1 VSGPRTR
8 IKFCGLT
15 RAGDVRLAGELGVDA
30 IGLVFAK
37 GSKRL
42 VNLSEAR
49 ILRQAVAPLVD
60 VVALFRNNSRAE
72 VREVIAG
79 LRPSLL
85 QFHGEEDDAFCASF
99 QWPWIKAVPM
109 GGGHAV
115 SARELQGLYP
125 NAHGLLLDSHAAG
138 GSGGSGLAFDW
149 SQVPAS
155 LHRPFLLAGGIGQHN
170 VAEAIAAG
178 QPWGVDVSSGIESAP
193 GIKDGEKMAA
203 FVAAVQAADQAR
215 AKVGL
220 GTLA

>member
-1 VSGPRTR
+1 MTAFRTR

-15 RAGDVRLAGELGVDA
+15 RVGDVRLAGELGVDA

-49 ILRQAVAPLVD
+49 MLRHAVAPLVD
-60 VVALFRNNSRAE
+60 VVALFRNNSRSE

-109 GGGHAV
+109 GGGQVMHA
-115 SARELQGLYP
+115 RDLQALYP
-125 NAHGLLLDSHAAG
+125 GAHGLLLDSHAAG

-149 SQVPAS
+149 GQVPEG
-155 LHRPFLLAGGIGQHN
+155 LHRPFLLAGGIGIHN
-170 VAEAIAAG
+170 VAEAITAV
-178 QPWGVDVSSGIESAP
+178 QPWGVDVSSGIECSP
-193 GIKDGEKMAA
+193 GIKDGGRMQA
-203 FVAAVQAADQAR
+203 FVEQVALADSDRRSPGAITQ
-215 AKVGL
+215 
-220 GTLA
+220 